1 MNMLQIMM
9 MQSQENERG
18 GSKVFA
24 GKRFNVVINSGCGTR
39 ERGSQHENPLFWFI
53 ATLDSQSSNPTFKV
67 NLANHK
73 DTATLPGSHPVDLK
87 NSSNKEKSTQKIGL
101 QGHHG

>member
-39 ERGSQHENPLFWFI
+39 ERGSQHENPLF
-53 ATLDSQSSNPTFKV
+53 
-67 NLANHK
+67 
-73 DTATLPGSHPVDLK
+73 
-87 NSSNKEKSTQKIGL
+87 
-101 QGHHG
+101 